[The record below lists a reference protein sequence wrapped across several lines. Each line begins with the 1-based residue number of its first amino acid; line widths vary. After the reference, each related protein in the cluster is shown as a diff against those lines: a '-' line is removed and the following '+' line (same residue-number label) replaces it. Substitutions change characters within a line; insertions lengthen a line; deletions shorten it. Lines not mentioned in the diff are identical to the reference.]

1 MKNIQEWLGHANFN
15 TTADVYSHL
24 DYSSKL
30 ESASVIANQLSNS
43 SIEEKDVEELELEVK
58 RLNELIAL
66 KKSLTSK
73 KSKERNRDG
82 QVQT

>member
-1 MKNIQEWLGHANFN
+1 MLFI
-15 TTADVYSHL
+15 HL

-66 KKSLTSK
+66 KKSLTNK